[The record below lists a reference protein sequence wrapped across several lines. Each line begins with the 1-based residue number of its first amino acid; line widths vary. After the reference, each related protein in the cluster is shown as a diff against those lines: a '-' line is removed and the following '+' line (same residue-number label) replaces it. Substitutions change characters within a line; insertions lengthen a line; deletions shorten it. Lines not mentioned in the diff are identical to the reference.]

1 MSIFSDIAD
10 VGLGA
15 GLGYASS
22 GSLGGAA
29 LGAASAYGVAS
40 QQATSKEMAKDQ
52 MDFQERMSS
61 TAYQRAVADLKA
73 AGLNPILAA
82 RDGASSPGGAM
93 GVAQNIPGTALQAAL
108 ATKKQAA
115 EIKNIEANTAK
126 TTADTNPFEWL
137 KSNVKTVASFFGISL
152 EEAQR
157 LIAQKG
163 NSASTIPEIS
173 DAENADID
181 RQIYGDKDGN
191 KRGSETLPSGKTR
204 DFLTIGKPLK
214 DQKARYYWRR

>member
-1 MSIFSDIAD
+1 MGIFSDIAD

-29 LGAASAYGVAS
+29 LGAASAYGVQQ

-61 TAYQRAVADLKA
+61 TAYQRAVKDLKA

-82 RDGASSPGGAM
+82 NNSASSPGGAM
-93 GVAQNIPGTALQAAL
+93 GVAQNVPGTAIQSAL
-108 ATKKQAA
+108 AVQKQKVDIA
-115 EIKNIEANTAK
+115 NVEANTAK
-126 TTADTNPFEWL
+126 TQAETNPFEWL
-137 KSNVKTVASFFGISL
+137 KSNLKTVAGFFGISL
-152 EEAQR
+152 EDAQK
-157 LIAQKG
+157 LIAQQG
-163 NSASTIPEIS
+163 NSAATIPEIS

-191 KRGSETLPSGKTR
+191 KRGSETLPSGQRR